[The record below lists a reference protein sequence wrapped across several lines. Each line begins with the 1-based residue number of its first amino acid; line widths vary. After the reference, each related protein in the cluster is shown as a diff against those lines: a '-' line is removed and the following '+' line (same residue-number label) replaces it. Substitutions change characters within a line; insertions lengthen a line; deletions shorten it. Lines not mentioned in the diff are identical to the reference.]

1 MGNDMAQG
9 IDGVI
14 DSEHLVDER
23 ALAVAPRL
31 TAEAA
36 AYVAVGFLAA
46 VLRFVQLG
54 LRPLDA
60 AEAQQALAA
69 FRLVGGEIQAAP
81 AGTLPALLT
90 GNAATFTLLGA
101 GDASARLLPALAGL
115 LLALLPLG
123 LRHRLGRGGAL
134 VASLLLAL
142 SPSAIY
148 TSRRVDGAMLVAACG
163 LALVVGLV
171 RYVDFGRPRALYL
184 AAGALGLGLAAG
196 PGFYTWLLILVL
208 FGVVLYVGQR
218 WLGRDTGW
226 SALLGA
232 YEAARQGRVDAAE
245 SAPAPAAEEEE
256 PPGPSLLLRVGAIL
270 AAAFGLSATTFALQP
285 AGIGLAADLFASWAR
300 SFMPEPGG
308 QPASYPLLLL
318 LLCEPLILVLG
329 LLEAGRWLAG
339 RRATNA
345 GQSSLPTSLS
355 HTALFLFWALGAALL
370 IVIAGH
376 RPATNV
382 LLVIVPLALLGGQGL
397 ESVWRRI
404 EGRVRGQDVRLV
416 TLVALG
422 LAVFFY
428 LQLAAFARASSSATV
443 EVLGMTVYTT
453 STYLFLA
460 LVALVL
466 AIGLGAAA
474 WIWRGPQVVA
484 AVAWLAAVTI
494 LSLFT
499 VKATWRANFD
509 PDPRD
514 LLVGQSTAPGV
525 GLLVGQLE
533 ELSQNRSGD
542 VHTLEVTVDA
552 ATGPVVRWYLR
563 DFKRLD
569 IVDGL
574 SQPPDTE
581 AAVTLASSDLPLGEE
596 FRGQGYPLRWHWLPW
611 GLWGQDLI
619 RWLLFGEGSL
629 PTIDQEVVLWVSG
642 TQS

>member
-1 MGNDMAQG
+1 
-9 IDGVI
+9 
-14 DSEHLVDER
+14 
-23 ALAVAPRL
+23 
-31 TAEAA
+31 
-36 AYVAVGFLAA
+36 
-46 VLRFVQLG
+46 
-54 LRPLDA
+54 
-60 AEAQQALAA
+60 
-69 FRLVGGEIQAAP
+69 
-81 AGTLPALLT
+81 
-90 GNAATFTLLGA
+90 
-101 GDASARLLPALAGL
+101 
-115 LLALLPLG
+115 
-123 LRHRLGRGGAL
+123 
-134 VASLLLAL
+134 
-142 SPSAIY
+142 
-148 TSRRVDGAMLVAACG
+148 
-163 LALVVGLV
+163 
-171 RYVDFGRPRALYL
+171 
-184 AAGALGLGLAAG
+184 
-196 PGFYTWLLILVL
+196 
-208 FGVVLYVGQR
+208 
-218 WLGRDTGW
+218 
-226 SALLGA
+226 
-232 YEAARQGRVDAAE
+232 
-245 SAPAPAAEEEE
+245 
-256 PPGPSLLLRVGAIL
+256 
-270 AAAFGLSATTFALQP
+270 
-285 AGIGLAADLFASWAR
+285 
-300 SFMPEPGG
+300 
-308 QPASYPLLLL
+308 
-318 LLCEPLILVLG
+318 
-329 LLEAGRWLAG
+329 
-339 RRATNA
+339 
-345 GQSSLPTSLS
+345 
-355 HTALFLFWALGAALL
+355 
-370 IVIAGH
+370 
-376 RPATNV
+376 
-382 LLVIVPLALLGGQGL
+382 VPLALLGGQGL

-404 EGRVRGQDVRLV
+404 EGRVRGQDVRLA

-574 SQPPDTE
+574 SQPPDTG